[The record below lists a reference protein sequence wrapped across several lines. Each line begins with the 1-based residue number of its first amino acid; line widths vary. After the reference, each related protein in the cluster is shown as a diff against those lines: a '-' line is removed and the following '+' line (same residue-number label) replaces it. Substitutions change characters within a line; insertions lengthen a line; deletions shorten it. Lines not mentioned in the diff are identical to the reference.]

1 MKIYYQD
8 TNLVRHEVELENAL
22 HLEIENTNIKINVI
36 SNNRLRLSVE
46 DTMNIQP
53 IASNVII
60 ISKDGEI

>member
-8 TNLVRHEVELENAL
+8 TNLVRHELELENAL